1 MVYAFDYDS
10 TITDTLLQ
18 QFAIKLRKQKND
30 IWIVTMR
37 SDNEFNNSVMKP
49 VLDKL
54 GLSKYSV
61 VFCGNKPKFEYL
73 QAINADVY
81 IDNIT
86 DEFEALKNHTNI
98 VPLLWV

>member
-1 MVYAFDYDS
+1 MIYAIDYDG
-10 TITDTLLQ
+10 TIDDVRLQ
-18 QFAIKLRKQKND
+18 RLALKLIKQKNE
-30 IWIVTMR
+30 IWVVTMR
-37 SDNEFNNSVMKP
+37 SDNEFNNSAIKP

-86 DEFEALKNHTNI
+86 DEFESLKEHTNI

>member
-37 SDNEFNNSVMKP
+37 SDNDFNNSVMKP

-54 GLSKYSV
+54 G
-61 VFCGNKPKFEYL
+61 
-73 QAINADVY
+73 
-81 IDNIT
+81 
-86 DEFEALKNHTNI
+86 
-98 VPLLWV
+98 